1 MASRRELWAVARR
14 LLQRGSPRSP
24 GRTVNHV
31 DTANKFFLVLTII
44 ADVGVV
50 VLGPVALS
58 MLRTRPVTIG
68 EGGLRAGLL
77 EWIGPQ
83 ARALA
88 FVVAAMATAGSLY
101 YSEIAHFVPCELCW
115 YQRICMYPLAAI
127 LLVGLLR
134 RDSAVRWY
142 AAPFVLVGAPLS
154 LYHWLVERVPAFADT
169 SSCSA
174 VAPCTTPYFEELGF
188 VTLAFMAF
196 SGFLLVGTLLL
207 MDRAYDRAV
216 AAEEPGETEVSTE
229 METV

>member
-1 MASRRELWAVARR
+1 
-14 LLQRGSPRSP
+14 
-24 GRTVNHV
+24 VNHV
-31 DTANKFFLVLTII
+31 DTANKFFLVLTIV

-50 VLGPVALS
+50 VLAPVALS
-58 MLRTRPVTIG
+58 SLAARDRPGAGSV
-68 EGGLRAGLL
+68 RAGLV

-101 YSEIAHFVPCELCW
+101 YSEVAHFVPCELCW
-115 YQRICMYPLAAI
+115 YQRICMYPLSAI

-134 RDSAVRWY
+134 RDRAVRWY
-142 AAPFVLVGAPLS
+142 AAPFVIVGAPLS

-169 SSCSA
+169 SSCSV

-188 VTLAFMAF
+188 VTLAFMAM
-196 SGFLLVGTLLL
+196 SAFLLIGTLLL
-207 MDRAYDRAV
+207 VDCAYDRLSAGQQ
-216 AAEEPGETEVSTE
+216 AAETGTPSQ